1 MKNDMMLCVAPNG
14 ARLGKADH
22 PALPI
27 TPDELADCAED
38 CVKAGAAMIH
48 LHVRDSNERHVLD
61 AGRYKDAIY
70 AIRDRMGD
78 NIVIQVTTEAVGQ
91 YQAEQQRD
99 MVQSLKPEAVSLG
112 LRELLP
118 DGADEQTFAKFWQWM
133 NNERIWPQVI
143 LYDENDIQRFL
154 TLRNK
159 GIFGQHHLSILIVLG
174 RYGQQLAK
182 PQDLLPS
189 YHLIKDQP
197 DLDWSVCAFGQH
209 ENACIS
215 MAATLGGH
223 GRIGFENNRLLAD
236 GSTAPNNAELVAQA
250 ALSARLTGREP
261 MSAATLRSLRIKR
274 LNGE

>member
-1 MKNDMMLCVAPNG
+1 MKHDMMLCVAPNG

-38 CVKAGAAMIH
+38 CAKAGAAMIH
-48 LHVRDSNERHVLD
+48 LHVRDSDERHILD
-61 AGRYKDAIY
+61 AGRYKDAIR
-70 AIRDRMGD
+70 AIRDRMGE

-91 YQAEQQRD
+91 YQAEQQRN
-99 MVQSLKPEAVSLG
+99 MVLSLKPEAVSLG

-118 DGADEQTFAKFWQWM
+118 EGADEQTLAKFWQWM
-133 NNERIWPQVI
+133 GKEKIWPQII
-143 LYDENDIQRFL
+143 LYDKNDIQRLL

-159 GIFGQHHLSILIVLG
+159 GIFGQDHLSILIVLG
-174 RYGQQLAK
+174 RYGKQLAEPK
-182 PQDLLPS
+182 DLLDP

-197 DLDWSVCAFGQH
+197 GLDWSVCAFGQH

-215 MAATLGGH
+215 IAAALGGH

-236 GSTAPNNAELVAQA
+236 GTTAPDNSELVAQA
-250 ALSARLTGREP
+250 ALSARLTGRQP
-261 MSAATLRSLRIKR
+261 MSATTLRSLRIER
-274 LNGE
+274 PNGE